1 MLIVGAARSGA
12 AAAALVR
19 RTLPQ
24 APVVICDRD
33 PGALSVEAAAELEAA
48 GVRLR
53 LGDQDTALLDGASL
67 VIKSPGVPR
76 TIPLLQEAR
85 RRGIAVWGEIEFAWR
100 LLENPV
106 VGVTGTN
113 GKTTTTEL
121 IGHILREAGRPCRV
135 AGNVGTALSSLAGTI
150 AADEILVLEL
160 SSFQLEDSIDFRAD
174 VAVLLNLSEDHRDRH
189 PEPESYAAAKMRIF
203 ANQGPED
210 VAVLNAGDVAVRGAH
225 IPGEAAQV
233 WFGAAE
239 NGAAPGGQAGSSV
252 AAPAPGGTGNDVAAP
267 AAGGTG
273 NDVDALA
280 AGGTGSTV
288 TALAVF
294 SRDGWLKFRPAGLPA
309 ALQAVAGRNANRRGE
324 ESEGPVQDIIFWPEA
339 ALKGEHNREN
349 ALAAAAVC
357 LSLGLTAREVAAGL
371 RSFPGVPHR
380 LQPVARIRGVTYVND
395 SKATNVDAAIKA
407 LTAFSGGIHLILG
420 GSLKGC
426 SFDELARAAAGD
438 KVRQV
443 LVIGQ
448 AADEIAASFGRAGRG
463 VERAGGLEEAVR
475 AAADSAGPGDTVLLA
490 PACASYDQY
499 ENFEKRGEHFIA
511 LVQRMRTADK
521 A

>member
-1 MLIVGAARSGA
+1 MLVVGAARSGA
-12 AAAALVR
+12 AAAALAR
-19 RTLPQ
+19 QTLPG

-33 PGALSVEAAAELEAA
+33 PGALSAEAAAGLEAA

-53 LGDQDTALLDGASL
+53 LGDQDAALLDGASL

-100 LLENPV
+100 LLDNPV

-121 IGHILREAGRPCRV
+121 IGHILREASRPCRV
-135 AGNVGTALSSLAGTI
+135 AGNVGTALSSLAGKI

-189 PEPESYAAAKMRIF
+189 PEPKSYAAAKMRIF

-225 IPGEAAQV
+225 IPGKAAQV
-233 WFGAAE
+233 WFGVVE
-239 NGAAPGGQAGSSV
+239 NGAA
-252 AAPAPGGTGNDVAAP
+252 
-267 AAGGTG
+267 
-273 NDVDALA
+273 
-280 AGGTGSTV
+280 
-288 TALAVF
+288 AVF
-294 SRDGWLKFRPAGLPA
+294 SRDDWLKFRPAGFPA
-309 ALQAVAGRNANRRGE
+309 ALQAVSGRNANRGGE

-357 LSLGLTAREVAAGL
+357 LSLGLTAREVAAGI

-380 LQPVARIRGVTYVND
+380 LQPVAEIGGVTYVND
-395 SKATNVDAAIKA
+395 SKATNADAAIKA

-426 SFDELARAAAGD
+426 SFDGLARAAASD
-438 KVRQV
+438 KVTQV

-448 AADEIAASFGRAGRG
+448 ASDEIAASFRRAGRG

-499 ENFEKRGEHFIA
+499 ENFEKRGEHFIS
-511 LVQRMRTADK
+511 LVERIRTAGK
-521 A
+521 TRE

>member
-12 AAAALVR
+12 AAAALAR

-33 PGALSVEAAAELEAA
+33 PGALSAEAAAELEAA

-239 NGAAPGGQAGSSV
+239 NGAAAGGQAGSSV
-252 AAPAPGGTGNDVAAP
+252 AAP
-267 AAGGTG
+267 
-273 NDVDALA
+273 A

-294 SRDGWLKFRPAGLPA
+294 SRDDWLKFRPAGLPA

-357 LSLGLTAREVAAGL
+357 LSLGLTAPEVAAGL

-511 LVQRMRTADK
+511 LVERMRTAEK
-521 A
+521 LENEAGA